1 MVDTIVAVLI
11 TKIQCRMVGVRPKY
25 IEYVSTVI
33 KYAIQEKKQKN
44 TETALHLHDPMY
56 PEIQKATLRNRT
68 HEPR

>member
-33 KYAIQEKKQKN
+33 KYAIQEKKK
-44 TETALHLHDPMY
+44 
-56 PEIQKATLRNRT
+56 KTLKLLCIYMTPCILRYKR
-68 HEPR
+68 PP